1 MIASNYHTHSLF
13 CDGNNTI
20 EEMVQAA
27 IDAQLKQIGV
37 SSHLTLPY
45 KNDWTMKADHIKA
58 YLDEIARVKK
68 VYQDKIEVLAGAEID
83 FFMDKKILNSNSP
96 LILPHLDYAIF
107 SIHAVSSENDDY
119 SIDYTQDLF
128 MNAVNR
134 YYNGSVKALVLDYYE
149 SIAKMAKQV
158 SGVIPAI
165 IGHIDIIKKLN
176 DGNVLFNEHDQW
188 YQDAML
194 RALQAIKKTHCILE
208 VNTAYHENED
218 GQYPSDTFF
227 EYIQK
232 NDIPITIN
240 TDAHHAEDIIR
251 GYAKTEKMLLS
262 KGIKK
267 MMILKNKQWC
277 VLHLGESHEK
287 I

>member
-1 MIASNYHTHSLF
+1 MISSNYHTHSLF

-27 IDAQLKQIGV
+27 IDAHLKQIGV

-45 KNDWTMKADHIKA
+45 KNDWTMKADHIQT
-58 YLDEIARVKK
+58 YLDEINRVK
-68 VYQDKIEVLAGAEID
+68 VLYRDKIEVLVGAEID
-83 FFMDKKILNSNSP
+83 FFMDKKVLNSNSH

-119 SIDYTQDLF
+119 SIDYTRALF

-134 YYNGSVKALVLDYYE
+134 YYKGSVSALVLDYYE
-149 SIAKMAKQV
+149 SIAEMAKQV
-158 SGVIPAI
+158 SGMLPAI

-176 DGNVLFNEHDQW
+176 DKNVLFDEHALW

-194 RALQAIKKTHCILE
+194 RALQAIKKTNCILE
-208 VNTAYHENED
+208 VNTAYNENED
-218 GQYPSDTFF
+218 GQYPSDIFF
-227 EYIQK
+227 KYINQK
-232 NDIPITIN
+232 NIPITIN
-240 TDAHHAEDIIR
+240 TDAHRAEDIIR
-251 GYAKTEKMLLS
+251 GYEKTEKLLLF

-277 VLHLGESHEK
+277 VYHLGEANEK